1 VNEQDNDGQ
10 TPLHV
15 IAGYPGEESGI
26 KVARILLANGASTGI
41 QDVSGKTPVEIA
53 QQKGLSQLAE
63 LLQKGM

>member
-1 VNEQDNDGQ
+1 
-10 TPLHV
+10 V

-41 QDVSGKTPVEIA
+41 QDLSGKTPLEIA
-53 QQKGLSQLAE
+53 QQKGLSQLVE